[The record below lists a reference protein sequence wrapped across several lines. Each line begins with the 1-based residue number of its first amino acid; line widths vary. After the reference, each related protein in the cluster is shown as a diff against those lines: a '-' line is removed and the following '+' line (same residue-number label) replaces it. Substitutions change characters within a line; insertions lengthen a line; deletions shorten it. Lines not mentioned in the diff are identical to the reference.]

1 MSQPS
6 RYRRIIAGDTG
17 PWGAPVRAVLRVL
30 EAVYAGGVAWRNRRY
45 DRAGPR
51 TVLAVP
57 VISVGNITAG
67 GTGKTPFVI
76 EVVRRLE
83 GVGRNP
89 AVISRGYKAVDGEPN
104 DEERLIRKHCP
115 HVVCLSDPDRGRA
128 AETACQRFGAD
139 VIVLDD
145 AFQHRRLGRTVD
157 IVVID
162 ATCPFGYGHLLPRG
176 LLREPVRG
184 LQRADVVVIT
194 RCDQVSRTELSRLA
208 ARLRRLADRAIQL
221 RCNHR
226 VTAIERLDGTPV
238 NEPLAGKR
246 AVLFAAIGHPGAFVT
261 TVQSLGVDV
270 VGTRWWPDHHHYRMA
285 DINAL
290 QKTGAWPPY
299 DLLITTEKDAIK
311 LAEWE
316 RGESPSIVVVRV
328 AIDFVDDGGTILQK
342 LLEEMLGD
350 G

>member
-1 MSQPS
+1 MSQLS
-6 RYRRIIAGDTG
+6 RYRRIIAGETG

-30 EAVYAGGVAWRNRRY
+30 EVLYAGGVAWRNRRY

-83 GVGRNP
+83 SMGRNP
-89 AVISRGYKAVDGEPN
+89 AVISRGYKAAEGEPN

-115 HVVCLSDPDRGRA
+115 HVVCLADPDRGRA
-128 AETACQRFGAD
+128 AKNACQRFGAD

-145 AFQHRRLGRTVD
+145 AFQHRRLGRTID

-184 LQRADVVVIT
+184 LKRADVVIIT
-194 RCDQVSRTELSRLA
+194 RCDQASRAELSRLA
-208 ARLRRLADRAIQL
+208 ARLRRLADRAGLVQ
-221 RCNHR
+221 CNHR
-226 VTAIERLDGTPV
+226 VTAIEWLDGTPV
-238 NEPLAGKR
+238 KEPLAGKR
-246 AVLFAAIGHPGAFVT
+246 AVLFAAIGHPAAFVT
-261 TVQSLGVDV
+261 TVQSFGVDV
-270 VGTRWWPDHHHYRMA
+270 VGTRWWPDHHHYRPA
-285 DINAL
+285 DLNAL
-290 QKTGAWPPY
+290 QRSGAWPPH
-299 DLLITTEKDAIK
+299 DFLITTEKDAIK
-311 LAEWE
+311 LAE
-316 RGESPSIVVVRV
+316 RKAGESPKIVVVRV
-328 AIDFVDDGGTILQK
+328 AIDFVDDGGTILQN
-342 LLEEMLGD
+342 LLEKKLG
-350 G
+350 GG